1 MARYIGPTCKLA
13 RREGTDLFLKSPVR
27 SLDSK
32 CRLER
37 KPGHAQTGRRP
48 RVTVYGTQ
56 LREKQKLRRMYGI
69 MEKQFRN
76 YYKKA
81 AQRKGSTGENLLQL
95 LETRLDNVVY
105 RMGFAVTRA
114 EARQLVGH
122 KAISVN
128 GKAVTIP
135 SFKVAPG
142 DEIAIREKAK
152 SQLRVQAA
160 LDIAEQ
166 VGAPEWMDVDLK
178 AKKGIFKNAPD
189 RSDLPAEID
198 ESLVVALY
206 SK

>member
-13 RREGTDLFLKSPVR
+13 RREGTDLYLKSPVR

-81 AQRKGSTGENLLQL
+81 AQKKGSTGENLLEF

-122 KAISVN
+122 KAVSVN
-128 GKAVTIP
+128 GTAVNIP
-135 SFKVAPG
+135 SYKVKPG
-142 DEIAIREKAK
+142 DEIEIRDKAK
-152 SQLRVQAA
+152 NQLRVQAA
-160 LDIAEQ
+160 VDIAEQ
-166 VGAPEWMDVDLK
+166 IGTPEWMEVDLK
-178 AKKGIFKNAPD
+178 AKKGVFKNAPD
-189 RSDLPAEID
+189 RAELPAEID

>member
-13 RREGTDLFLKSPVR
+13 RREGTDLYLKSPVR

-37 KPGHAQTGRRP
+37 KPGQTQTGRRP

-56 LREKQKLRRMYGI
+56 LREKQKMRRIYGV

-81 AQRKGSTGENLLQL
+81 AQKKGSTGENLLEL

-128 GKAVTIP
+128 GRMVNIP
-135 SFKVAPG
+135 SYKVSAG
-142 DEIAIREKAK
+142 DEIAIREKARN
-152 SQLRVQAA
+152 QLRVQAA
-160 LDIAEQ
+160 VDIAEQ
-166 VGAPEWMDVDLK
+166 VGTPEWMEVDLK
-178 AKKGIFKNAPD
+178 ARKGVFKNAPE
-189 RSDLPAEID
+189 RSDLPAELD

>member
-27 SLDSK
+27 PLDSK

-37 KPGHAQTGRRP
+37 KPGQTQVGRRP

-56 LREKQKLRRMYGI
+56 LREKQKMRRIYGI

-81 AQRKGSTGENLLQL
+81 AQKKGSTGENLLEL
-95 LETRLDNVVY
+95 LESRLDNVVY

-128 GKAVTIP
+128 GKLVNVP
-135 SFKVAPG
+135 SYQISAG
-142 DEIAIREKAK
+142 DEIAIRDKAK
-152 SQLRVQAA
+152 NQLRVQAA

-166 VGAPEWMDVDLK
+166 VGTPEWLEVDMK
-178 AKKGIFKNAPD
+178 ARKGVFKNAPD

>member
-13 RREGTDLFLKSPVR
+13 RREGTDLFLKSAVR

-32 CRLER
+32 CRLDR
-37 KPGHAQTGRRP
+37 KPGQTQMGRRP

-56 LREKQKLRRMYGI
+56 LREKQKMRRIYGV

-81 AQRKGSTGENLLQL
+81 AQKKGSTGENLLEL

-122 KAISVN
+122 KGVSVN
-128 GKAVTIP
+128 GRMVNIP
-135 SFKVAPG
+135 SYQVSAG
-142 DEIAIREKAK
+142 DEVGIRDRAK
-152 SQLRVQAA
+152 SQLRIQAA
-160 LDIAEQ
+160 VDIAEQ
-166 VGAPEWMDVDLK
+166 VGTPDWMEVDLK
-178 AKKGIFKNAPD
+178 AKKGVFKNPPE
-189 RSDLPAEID
+189 RSDLPAELD

>member
-13 RREGTDLFLKSPVR
+13 RREGTDLYLKSPVR
-27 SLDSK
+27 SLDTK

-37 KPGHAQTGRRP
+37 KPGQSQTGRRP

-76 YYKKA
+76 YFKKA
-81 AQRKGSTGENLLQL
+81 AQKKGSTGENLLEF

-128 GKAVTIP
+128 GKMVNIA

-142 DEIAIREKAK
+142 DEVAVRDRAK
-152 SQLRVQAA
+152 KQLRVQAA
-160 LDIAEQ
+160 VDIAEQ
-166 VGAPEWMDVDLK
+166 MGTPEWMEVDLK
-178 AKKGIFKNAPD
+178 EKKGVFKNAPD

>member
-1 MARYIGPTCKLA
+1 MARFIGPTCKLA

-27 SLDSK
+27 SLDTK

-37 KPGHAQTGRRP
+37 KPGQSQSGRRP

-76 YYKKA
+76 YFKKA
-81 AQRKGSTGENLLQL
+81 AQKKGSTGENLLEF

-128 GKAVTIP
+128 GETVNIP
-135 SFKVAPG
+135 SFKVSPG
-142 DEIAIREKAK
+142 DEVAIREKARN
-152 SQLRVQAA
+152 QLRIQAA

-166 VGAPEWMDVDLK
+166 IGAPEWMDVDLK
-178 AKKGIFKNAPD
+178 AKKGVFKNVPD

>member
-13 RREGTDLFLKSPVR
+13 RREGTDLYLKSPVR
-27 SLDSK
+27 SLDTK

-37 KPGHAQTGRRP
+37 KPGQSQSGRRP

-56 LREKQKLRRMYGI
+56 LREKQKLRRMYGV

-76 YYKKA
+76 YFKKA
-81 AQRKGSTGENLLQL
+81 AQKKGSTGENLLEF

-114 EARQLVGH
+114 EARQLVSH
-122 KAISVN
+122 KGISVN
-128 GKAVTIP
+128 GETVNIP
-135 SFKVAPG
+135 SYKVSAG
-142 DEIAIREKAK
+142 DEIAVRDKAK
-152 SQLRVQAA
+152 NQLRVQAA

-166 VGAPEWMDVDLK
+166 IGAPEWMEVDLK
-178 AKKGIFKNAPD
+178 AKKGVFKNVPD

>member
-1 MARYIGPTCKLA
+1 MARFIGPTCKLA

-27 SLDSK
+27 SLDTK

-37 KPGHAQTGRRP
+37 KPGQSQSGRRP

-76 YYKKA
+76 YFKKA
-81 AQRKGSTGENLLQL
+81 AQKKGSTGENLLEF

-128 GKAVTIP
+128 GETVNIP
-135 SFKVAPG
+135 SFKVSPG
-142 DEIAIREKAK
+142 DEIAIRDKARN
-152 SQLRVQAA
+152 QLRIQAA

-166 VGAPEWMDVDLK
+166 IGAPEWMDVDLK
-178 AKKGIFKNAPD
+178 AKKGVFKNVPD

>member
-37 KPGHAQTGRRP
+37 KPGQTQTGRRP

-56 LREKQKLRRMYGI
+56 LREKQKMRRIYGI

-95 LETRLDNVVY
+95 LESRLDNVVY

-128 GKAVTIP
+128 GKAVNIP
-135 SFKVAPG
+135 SYQVSAG
-142 DEIAIREKAK
+142 DEVAIREKAK
-152 SQLRVQAA
+152 NQLRVQAA
-160 LDIAEQ
+160 VEIAEQ
-166 VGAPEWMDVDLK
+166 MGTPEWLEVDLK
-178 AKKGIFKNAPD
+178 AKKGLFKNAPD
-189 RSDLPAEID
+189 RSDLPQEID
-198 ESLVVALY
+198 ESQVVALY

>member
-13 RREGTDLFLKSPVR
+13 RREGTDLYLKSPVR

-37 KPGHAQTGRRP
+37 KPGVSQTGRRP

-81 AQRKGSTGENLLQL
+81 AQKKGSTGENLLEL

-122 KAISVN
+122 KAVTVN
-128 GKAVTIP
+128 GKTVNIP
-135 SFKVAPG
+135 SFKVSPG
-142 DEIAIREKAK
+142 DEVAIREKAK
-152 SQLRVQAA
+152 NQLRIQAA
-160 LDIAEQ
+160 ADIMEQ
-166 VGAPEWMDVDLK
+166 IGLPEWLDVDLK
-178 AKKGIFKNAPD
+178 AKKGVFKNAPD
-189 RSDLPAEID
+189 RAELPAEID

>member
-13 RREGTDLFLKSPVR
+13 RREGTDLFLKSPAR

-32 CRLER
+32 CRIER
-37 KPGHAQTGRRP
+37 KPGQVQTGRRP

-81 AQRKGSTGENLLQL
+81 AQRKGSTGENLLEL

-122 KAISVN
+122 KAVSVN
-128 GKAVTIP
+128 GKTVSIP
-135 SFKVAPG
+135 SYKVSPG
-142 DEIAIREKAK
+142 DEIAIRDKAK
-152 SQLRVQAA
+152 NQLRIQAA

-166 VGAPEWMDVDLK
+166 VGTPEWMEVDMK
-178 AKKGIFKNAPD
+178 AKKGVFKNAPD
-189 RSDLPAEID
+189 RSDLPAEIN

>member
-1 MARYIGPTCKLA
+1 
-13 RREGTDLFLKSPVR
+13 
-27 SLDSK
+27 
-32 CRLER
+32 
-37 KPGHAQTGRRP
+37 
-48 RVTVYGTQ
+48 
-56 LREKQKLRRMYGI
+56 

-81 AQRKGSTGENLLQL
+81 AQKKGSTGENLLEL
-95 LETRLDNVVY
+95 LESRLDNVVY

-128 GKAVTIP
+128 GKLVNVP
-135 SFKVAPG
+135 SYQISAG
-142 DEIAIREKAK
+142 DEIAIRDKAK
-152 SQLRVQAA
+152 NQLRVQAA

-166 VGAPEWMDVDLK
+166 VGTPEWLEVDMK
-178 AKKGIFKNAPD
+178 ARKGVFKNAPD